1 MSRKRILGLRNK
13 TTSGG
18 RNLTILGIVAV
29 AIAVLTTCV
38 SLIIYHNSGDI
49 YLDRSRPGFLPDEQ
63 EIEEDTEN
71 ENEEYSLPEGG
82 SMTRSVLDEYL
93 KHLEEELK
101 AIDAYEDPFGSDVLS
116 DEYFGIPVE
125 ENENKDS

>member
-1 MSRKRILGLRNK
+1 MSRRRILKGK

-18 RNLTILGIVAV
+18 RNLIILGIVAV
-29 AIAVLTTCV
+29 TIAVLTTCI

-63 EIEEDTEN
+63 EIEEDSGN

-93 KHLEEELK
+93 EHLKEEVK
-101 AIDAYEDPFGSDVLS
+101 AIDAYDDPFGSSVLS
-116 DEYFGIPVE
+116 DEYFGIPAE
-125 ENENKDS
+125 EKEDKES